1 MLSQN
6 EIIEAMQYDRFHFS
20 NPINTAQEGR
30 IQISYQF
37 AGGGAPGDLP
47 TAGQYGG
54 WRGLSPAEK
63 ASFEA
68 ALAHIETFLNVDFV
82 QVQRTADP
90 DLNVAAVALPGATI
104 GNGGYSVHY
113 RGNTITQWDGFVA
126 YGADLDLSAHRN
138 MDLLLHEMGHA
149 LGLHHTFEASQELPD
164 PYDSNLYSVM
174 SYRPNPLNGED
185 SDAMMLFDVLALQDI
200 WGAAAYNEGDTTY
213 TGCRTQT
220 VDSLWDS
227 GGVDTLNAKGRNSS
241 VSLDLRQGAFSSFD
255 ADHDVVITFGTEIEN
270 AFGAKGSDRIVGNEL
285 DNLLLGK
292 GGRDYLSGK
301 QGNDRLQGGYG
312 RDTLK
317 GGNGEDYL
325 IGGGKGDQLRGGN
338 GDDKLVGNRGWDR
351 LHGQG
356 GDDLLVGGRGRDTFI
371 FKNQGGNDTVRDF
384 SVADDRLKILSYGTS
399 RQLLEQATDS
409 ADGVL
414 FDFGDGNSL
423 LLRDVTLAVL
433 SDDFLI

>member
-1 MLSQN
+1 M
-6 EIIEAMQYDRFHFS
+6 
-20 NPINTAQEGR
+20 
-30 IQISYQF
+30 
-37 AGGGAPGDLP
+37 
-47 TAGQYGG
+47 
-54 WRGLSPAEK
+54 
-63 ASFEA
+63 
-68 ALAHIETFLNVDFV
+68 
-82 QVQRTADP
+82 
-90 DLNVAAVALPGATI
+90 
-104 GNGGYSVHY
+104 
-113 RGNTITQWDGFVA
+113 
-126 YGADLDLSAHRN
+126 
-138 MDLLLHEMGHA
+138 
-149 LGLHHTFEASQELPD
+149 
-164 PYDSNLYSVM
+164 
-174 SYRPNPLNGED
+174 
-185 SDAMMLFDVLALQDI
+185 
-200 WGAAAYNEGDTTY
+200 
-213 TGCRTQT
+213 
-220 VDSLWDS
+220 
-227 GGVDTLNAKGRNSS
+227 
-241 VSLDLRQGAFSSFD
+241 SLDLRQGAFSSFD

-399 RQLLEQATDS
+399 RQLLEQATDT